1 MQTGRTTFRNVRL
14 PCSEHRTLVNR
25 LIIAAL
31 IAAAAA
37 TTGCAGPDLVM
48 ANPVTSGTVPQNHV
62 VKKHGYAESQNGLP
76 PGSMSDEAIIE
87 QADKT
92 QICTKVV
99 LKELSAIDLSAAEI
113 KVTTSSGALLQPT
126 LTAEP
131 PTSHSFEGLV
141 PHREQTGTHTT
152 CKGEG
157 DSVVCNTEPVYT
169 TSMIRGQVDV
179 FESRGR
185 LCAANKGLLTTDTKD
200 LTLKIS
206 TPTARPGAWGVG
218 HGSKSVTFRWAFQ

>member
-1 MQTGRTTFRNVRL
+1 
-14 PCSEHRTLVNR
+14 VNR

>member
-1 MQTGRTTFRNVRL
+1 M
-14 PCSEHRTLVNR
+14 NR
-25 LIIAAL
+25 LISLAAL
-31 IAAAAA
+31 LTCAAAA
-37 TTGCAGPDLVM
+37 TGCAGPDLVM
-48 ANPVTSGTVPQNHV
+48 ANPVTSGSVPQNHV
-62 VKKHGYAESQNGLP
+62 IKKHGYAENQNGLP

-87 QADKT
+87 QADNS
-92 QICTKVV
+92 QLCTKVV
-99 LKELSAIDLSAAEI
+99 LKELSAIDLTAAEI
-113 KVTTSSGALLQPT
+113 KVTSSNGKVLQPT

-131 PTSHSFEGLV
+131 PTSHSYEGLV

-169 TSMIRGQVDV
+169 TTMIRGQVDV

-185 LCAANKGLLTTDTKD
+185 LCAANKGLLTNETKD
-200 LTLKIS
+200 LSLKIS